1 MDLLFSKY
9 ASPSFIIDE
18 FLSLQRFAEFVYS
31 IAQIEND
38 RKMWEIYLALVSNPY
53 AQVGSFDEFK
63 QEHSATDA
71 DIDLEATVKTSFDIL
86 QEFNPE
92 TGGEP

>member
-9 ASPSFIIDE
+9 ASPYFIIDE
-18 FLSLQRFAEFVYS
+18 FLSSRRFAEFVGS
-31 IAQIEND
+31 IAEIEND

-63 QEHSATDA
+63 HKHQAPPTDA
-71 DIDLEATVKTSFDIL
+71 EADLEATVRTSFDIL

-92 TGGEP
+92 MEG